1 MDATAFDHVAL
12 WVDQRVALE
21 TLITQVSGMHEI
33 ERTDSFT
40 LLGGD
45 ARRGKITLFDA
56 EGPREQGCLH
66 RVTIRVPEISDCRA
80 RLEALT
86 TPVVEDASGEICFLA
101 PGGVPL
107 GLVEGR
113 GEPDLHS
120 IVLTVQ
126 DPAGTAEGLRRM
138 GFTGDRGRTCSRR
151 EIRSSAGRESGRT
164 ERPLLNHLALL
175 VDSAEGA
182 RREAEVLGLEIDRFV
197 DAANTIAVFVM
208 GPEGI
213 LVEYVEHKPS
223 FSLV

>member
-1 MDATAFDHVAL
+1 VDANAFDHVAL

-21 TLITQVSGMHEI
+21 AVIAQVSGMHEI

-45 ARRGKITLFDA
+45 ARGGKITLFDA
-56 EGPREQGCLH
+56 EGPRQQGSLH
-66 RVTIRVPEISDCRA
+66 RVTIRVPQIAHCRA
-80 RLEALT
+80 RLDALN
-86 TPVVEDASGEICFLA
+86 TPVVDSQSGGLCFLG

-107 GLVEGR
+107 GLVEGT

-126 DPAGTAEGLRRM
+126 DLAGTAEGLIRM
-138 GFTGDRGRTCSRR
+138 GLRGDHEGLALGGRFVALR
-151 EIRSSAGRESGRT
+151 AGRAGRT
-164 ERPLLNHLALL
+164 ERPMLNHLALL

-182 RREAEVLGLEIDRFV
+182 RREAEELGLEIDRVV
-197 DAANTIAVFVM
+197 DAANTLAVFVM
-208 GPEGI
+208 GPEAI
-213 LVEYVEHKPS
+213 LLEYVEHKPG